1 MIKETV
7 ISAFISM
14 IRHDNGDVLVVRVA
28 NVEFRQKRVEKM
40 SPVIYLF
47 IIYFMLFN
55 ITPFEMLE

>member
-7 ISAFISM
+7 ISAIISM

-47 IIYFMLFN
+47 ISCSLTLA
-55 ITPFEMLE
+55 TPFEMLE

>member
-7 ISAFISM
+7 ISAIISM

-47 IIYFMLFN
+47 ILDN
-55 ITPFEMLE
+55 IFHVV

>member
-7 ISAFISM
+7 ISAIISM

-47 IIYFMLFN
+47 ISYCLTLA
-55 ITPFEMLE
+55 TPFEMLE